1 MVIDVELVLE
11 KVRDDKKS
19 ISFNIFMKNLQ
30 KNRNNN
36 RNTIILLIFLVK
48 ERFICNHPGLNG
60 KHKCSNTILHKPEL
74 KLF

>member
-19 ISFNIFMKNLQ
+19 ISFYLYEEFT

-36 RNTIILLIFLVK
+36 RNTFILLIFLVK